1 MFFCIPANIANLPF
15 LFPHVIRKYA
25 RLRCKNAF
33 SLLFFCIY
41 FYAQQRAFSS
51 AQRNCKPPLFP
62 NTDRK
67 KRRTASAM
75 RRNSCS
81 SKIFLSLKSFSFS
94 EKYFFTQTS
103 LFRYSVCVKEK
114 IFLSFPLFPD
124 FFPLSISCDKRS
136 NHPDSP
142 APRGGAAATGA

>member
-1 MFFCIPANIANLPF
+1 MLMNSNYCCFFAYLPILQIYLFIPTCYKKICAPAMQKCIHAVVF
-15 LFPHVIRKYA
+15 LHIF
-25 RLRCKNAF
+25 LRATA
-33 SLLFFCIY
+33 CI
-41 FYAQQRAFSS
+41 SS
-51 AQRNCKPPLFP
+51 AQRNYKPPLFP

-124 FFPLSISCDKRS
+124 FFSSSNSCDKKG
-136 NHPDSP
+136 NH
-142 APRGGAAATGA
+142 